1 MFQVSVAPEGLAL
14 DEIQVPERMIELFFE
29 SSPRTWPDAKALA
42 AAKGKRL
49 IEVCP
54 DLETTVVQQGLKRN
68 VEALAAFVRREEQAL
83 AGV

>member
-1 MFQVSVAPEGLAL
+1 MSVAPEGLGV
-14 DEIQVPERMIELFFE
+14 DEIQVPERMLQFFLK
-29 SSPRTWPDAKALA
+29 SLPRTWPDAKALA